1 MPRHRDIL
9 YLSNAG
15 LIPCQIGPDQMDVG
29 QPCPPTTE
37 GFARFATYLQRHHPG
52 HRLTILV
59 DLPDEAH
66 HVEPLPFTRGRDR
79 HGMLERRRRHLFG
92 ETPFTLTHS
101 LGRSPEGRR
110 DEQVLFAAL
119 PRPDAITPW
128 LEHIRQAGHVIT
140 GITSVPFL
148 TRHLL
153 PPDATTPALLAH
165 ATPAGFRVTCFEKGQ
180 PRFSRL
186 TALSGAPWP
195 PGQGWQEELR
205 RSADYLL
212 NQRILPRDTPT
223 PTWLI
228 PAQGLDLPADA
239 DLGALH
245 PGLAIRL
252 DARTTTTDKPE
263 PPLHTLLRIFLRQ
276 PRLAQFAPGTALLP
290 YRRHLLAQALRAL
303 AASGSVLCA
312 GFALYDLSATRDL
325 RHEEETLQAQ
335 RRTLTSRAHTLHASL
350 GTTPSGLAQRESDLS
365 TLETLLQGEPDP
377 EADLRQ
383 LADSLSATPGI
394 QLVALDWQHPW
405 HHAAAPTEGR
415 SLEIRLAAAEPGS
428 SAPRNATP
436 LANLL
441 RTLRQWPD
449 TEIRAAGEREDA
461 APPGARDAAA
471 GPFGQS
477 PSPPST
483 IHIRWMPPR

>member
-15 LIPCQIGPDQMDVG
+15 LTPCRIGPDQMDVG

-37 GFARFATYLQRHHPG
+37 GFARFADHLQKHPPG
-52 HRLTILV
+52 RRLTLLV

-66 HVEPLPFTRGRDR
+66 HVELLPFTRGRDR
-79 HGMLERRRRHLFG
+79 HCMLERRRRHLFG

-101 LGRSPEGRR
+101 LGRSPDGRR

-153 PPDATTPALLAH
+153 PTDAITPTLLAH
-165 ATPAGFRVTCFEKGQ
+165 ATPAGFRVTCFERGQ

-228 PAQGLDLPADA
+228 PTQGLDLSADT

-245 PGLAIRL
+245 PGLAMRL
-252 DARTTTTDKPE
+252 DARTTATDKSE
-263 PPLHTLLRIFLRQ
+263 PPLHTLLRIFPHQ
-276 PRLAQFAPGTALLP
+276 PRLAQFAPGTVLRP
-290 YRRHLLAQALRAL
+290 YRRHLLMQTLRVL
-303 AASGSVLCA
+303 AASGSLLCA
-312 GFALYDLSATRDL
+312 GLALYDLSAAQDL
-325 RHEEETLQAQ
+325 RHEEESLQAQ
-335 RRTLTSRAHTLHASL
+335 RRTLAAQARTLHASL
-350 GTTPSGLAQRESDLS
+350 GTTPSDLAQQESDLS
-365 TLETLLQGEPDP
+365 TLETLLQGEPGP

-383 LADSLSATPGI
+383 LADTLSATPGI
-394 QLVALDWQHPW
+394 QLTALDW
-405 HHAAAPTEGR
+405 HHAAAPTAGR
-415 SLEIRLAAAEPGS
+415 SLEIRLAATESGPS
-428 SAPRNATP
+428 DTRNAAP

-441 RTLRQWPD
+441 RTLRQWPNA
-449 TEIRAAGEREDA
+449 EIRAADEREDPA
-461 APPGARDAAA
+461 QPGASGTDAGA
-471 GPFGQS
+471 FGQP
-477 PSPPST
+477 PSPTPT
-483 IHIRWMPPR
+483 IHIRWMPPK